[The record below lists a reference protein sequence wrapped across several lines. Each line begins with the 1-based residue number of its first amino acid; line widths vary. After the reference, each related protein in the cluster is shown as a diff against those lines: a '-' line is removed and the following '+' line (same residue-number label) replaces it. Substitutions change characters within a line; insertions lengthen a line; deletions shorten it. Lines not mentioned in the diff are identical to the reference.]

1 MLAYMCEVRS
11 KLKIEKKVVEDL
23 HKEIADKEAEKK
35 EVEQKYEDLVLTS
48 RAAKDTA
55 TAIEASL
62 REHCDRAQAAYQYMA
77 E

>member
-55 TAIEASL
+55 AAIEASL